1 MNFRSNRLPST
12 LQELQWYWGKS
23 VMADI
28 NFSRVVINEKKI
40 NFTKPIDYF
49 DLTDIVADKISFI
62 GRSYDF
68 FTQPIALKEFEL
80 NIFGDLNADTQI
92 GVLLSN
98 VNRVRTVASAY
109 GIYATFTYINKSV
122 YCALTVCLVDKDI
135 GIEMETAI
143 VEIGQDEGAFILP
156 ISINKEALNYFNY
169 DDIAKLSYWLGNF
182 WAGIQYEMNNCPEE
196 IRIIKQRDEISEN
209 YEEFKKNNHI
219 VLVKRIIQID
229 EDGNIIKHG
238 ASNANHEYT
247 ATVWGVR
254 GHYRTLPDGRVIYI
268 CPYCKGKDRNKQ
280 GVYNKKE
287 YRFINDKL
295 DSDID

>member
-98 VNRVRTVASAY
+98 VNRVRTEASAY

-209 YEEFKKNNHI
+209 YEEFKYKF
-219 VLVKRIIQID
+219 
-229 EDGNIIKHG
+229 
-238 ASNANHEYT
+238 
-247 ATVWGVR
+247 
-254 GHYRTLPDGRVIYI
+254 YI
-268 CPYCKGKDRNKQ
+268 
-280 GVYNKKE
+280 
-287 YRFINDKL
+287 
-295 DSDID
+295 